1 MFRTLLLL
9 LFRNRLPRIEAL
21 EIIHTHIR
29 VWPTDCDFNIHLT
42 NSRYS
47 SLLDLART
55 QYFIQINSLPKF
67 VGGGWKSVLSSQSI
81 SFIKEIK
88 PLEKVDIETRVLS
101 WDRKY
106 CYIEH
111 RFLVADQ
118 LHAKALARVAFIK
131 GRRVRAFD
139 KLLIELNDATAI
151 GSPAEPEQVTAWL
164 QLLKA
169 KKKNVVTES

>member
-1 MFRTLLLL
+1 
-9 LFRNRLPRIEAL
+9 
-21 EIIHTHIR
+21 
-29 VWPTDCDFNIHLT
+29 
-42 NSRYS
+42 
-47 SLLDLART
+47 
-55 QYFIQINSLPKF
+55 

-88 PLEKVDIETRVLS
+88 PLATVDITTQVLS

-111 RFLVADQ
+111 KFLVGDK

-139 KLLIELNDATAI
+139 KLLIELSDAEVE
-151 GSPAEPEQVTAWL
+151 SPAESQQVTAWL
-164 QLLKA
+164 QLLES
-169 KKKNVVTES
+169 KKV

>member
-1 MFRTLLLL
+1 MFRTLFLLL
-9 LFRNRLPRIEAL
+9 LRNRLPRAEAL
-21 EIIHTHIR
+21 ATIHTRIR
-29 VWPTDCDFNIHLT
+29 VWPTDCDFNFHLT

-47 SLLDLART
+47 ALLDLART
-55 QYFIQINSLPKF
+55 QYLIQINSLPKF

-106 CYIEH
+106 CYLEH

-139 KLLIELNDATAI
+139 KLLIELNDTSAFV
-151 GSPAEPEQVTAWL
+151 SPAEPEQVTAWL
-164 QLLKA
+164 QLLQA
-169 KKKNVVTES
+169 KKT

>member
-1 MFRTLLLL
+1 MNLIFRMLRLLLL
-9 LFRNRLPRIEAL
+9 RKRLSKLSAL
-21 EIIHTHIR
+21 DISHVSIR
-29 VWPTDCDFNIHLT
+29 VWPMDCDFNLHLT
-42 NSRYS
+42 NARYPA
-47 SLLDLART
+47 LLDLART
-55 QYFIQINSLPKF
+55 QYLIQLDALGKF

-88 PLEKVDIETRVLS
+88 PFAKVDITTQVLY

-111 RFLVADQ
+111 QFLVAGK

-139 KLLIELNDATAI
+139 KLLKELNEKSLI
-151 GSPAEPEQVTAWL
+151 ESPRESEQVLAWL
-164 QLLKA
+164 ELLET
-169 KKKNVVTES
+169 KKS

>member
-1 MFRTLLLL
+1 MNLIFRMLRLLLL
-9 LFRNRLPRIEAL
+9 RNRLPRIGAL
-21 EIIHTHIR
+21 EASHTQIHI
-29 VWPTDCDFNIHLT
+29 WPMDCDFNLHLT
-42 NSRYS
+42 NSRYPA
-47 SLLDLART
+47 LLDLART
-55 QYFIQINSLPKF
+55 QYLIQINSLSKF

-88 PLEKVDIETRVLS
+88 PLAKVDITTQILS

-111 RFLVADQ
+111 KFLVGDK

-139 KLLIELNDATAI
+139 KLLIELDSTRVIA
-151 GSPAEPEQVTAWL
+151 SPPESQQVNAWL
-164 QLLKA
+164 QLLES
-169 KKKNVVTES
+169 KKI

>member
-1 MFRTLLLL
+1 MNLIFRMLWLLIR
-9 LFRNRLPRIEAL
+9 RNKLNNINPL
-21 EIIHTHIR
+21 EVSHTSIQ
-29 VWPTDCDFNIHLT
+29 VWPMDCDFNLHLT
-42 NSRYS
+42 NSRYPA
-47 SLLDLART
+47 LLDLART
-55 QYFIQINSLPKF
+55 QYLIQIQSLSKF

-88 PLEKVDIETRVLS
+88 PFAKVDITTRVLS

-111 RFLVADQ
+111 QFLVGDK

-139 KLLIELNDATAI
+139 KLLLELNDKSVLQ
-151 GSPAEPEQVTAWL
+151 SPIESEQVTAWL
-164 QLLKA
+164 SLLESKKA
-169 KKKNVVTES
+169 

>member
-1 MFRTLLLL
+1 MNLIFRMLRLLLI
-9 LFRNRLPRIEAL
+9 RNRLPRISAL
-21 EIIHTHIR
+21 EASHTRIKI
-29 VWPTDCDFNIHLT
+29 WPTDCDFNLHVT
-42 NSRYS
+42 NSRYPAI
-47 SLLDLART
+47 LDLARI
-55 QYFIQINSLPKF
+55 QYLIQINALSKF

-88 PLEKVDIETRVLS
+88 PLAIVDISTQVLS

-111 RFLVADQ
+111 RFMVGDK

-139 KLLIELNDATAI
+139 KLLIELSAAEVE
-151 GSPAEPEQVTAWL
+151 SPAESQQVTAWL
-164 QLLKA
+164 QLLES
-169 KKKNVVTES
+169 KKV

>member
-1 MFRTLLLL
+1 MNLIFRMLWLLIR
-9 LFRNRLPRIEAL
+9 RNKLNNINPL
-21 EIIHTHIR
+21 EVSHTSIH
-29 VWPTDCDFNIHLT
+29 VWPMDCDFNLHLT
-42 NSRYS
+42 NSRYPA
-47 SLLDLART
+47 LLDLART
-55 QYFIQINSLPKF
+55 QYLIQIQSLSKF

-88 PLEKVDIETRVLS
+88 PFAKVDITTRVLS

-111 RFLVADQ
+111 QFLVGDK

-139 KLLIELNDATAI
+139 KLLLELNDKSVLQ
-151 GSPAEPEQVTAWL
+151 SPIESEQVTAWL
-164 QLLKA
+164 SLLESKKA
-169 KKKNVVTES
+169 

>member
-1 MFRTLLLL
+1 MNLIFRMLWLLIR
-9 LFRNRLPRIEAL
+9 RNKLNNINPL
-21 EIIHTHIR
+21 EVSHTSIQ
-29 VWPTDCDFNIHLT
+29 VWPMDCDFNLHLT
-42 NSRYS
+42 NSRYPA
-47 SLLDLART
+47 LLDLART
-55 QYFIQINSLPKF
+55 QYLIQIQSLSKF

-88 PLEKVDIETRVLS
+88 PFEKVDITTRVLS

-111 RFLVADQ
+111 QFLVGDK

-139 KLLIELNDATAI
+139 KLLLELNDKSVLQ
-151 GSPAEPEQVTAWL
+151 SPIESEQVTAWL
-164 QLLKA
+164 SLLESKKA
-169 KKKNVVTES
+169 

>member
-21 EIIHTHIR
+21 ETIHTPIR
-29 VWPTDCDFNIHLT
+29 VWPTDCDFNFHLT
-42 NSRYS
+42 NSRYCA
-47 SLLDLART
+47 LLDLART
-55 QYFIQINSLPKF
+55 QYLIQINSLPKF
-67 VGGGWKSVLSSQSI
+67 VGGGWKSVLSSQCM

-139 KLLIELNDATAI
+139 KLLIELNEPTAVE
-151 GSPAEPEQVTAWL
+151 SPAESEQVTAWL
-164 QLLKA
+164 QLLEA
-169 KKKNVVTES
+169 KKT

>member
-1 MFRTLLLL
+1 MNLIFRMLRLLLL
-9 LFRNRLPRIEAL
+9 RNRLPRVEAL
-21 EIIHTHIR
+21 EVCHTRMRI
-29 VWPTDCDFNIHLT
+29 WPTDCDFNMHVT
-42 NSRYS
+42 NSRYPAI
-47 SLLDLART
+47 LDLART
-55 QYFIQINSLPKF
+55 QYLIQIDSLSKF

-88 PLEKVDIETRVLS
+88 PLAKVDVTTQVLN

-111 RFLVADQ
+111 KFLVEGK

-139 KLLIELNDATAI
+139 KLLIELNESSI
-151 GSPAEPEQVTAWL
+151 VQSPAESEQVAAWL
-164 QLLKA
+164 QLLET
-169 KKKNVVTES
+169 KKT

>member
-1 MFRTLLLL
+1 MNLIFRMVRLLIM
-9 LFRNRLPRIEAL
+9 RNSLAKLTAL
-21 EIIHTHIR
+21 EVSHTQIR
-29 VWPTDCDFNIHLT
+29 VWPLDCDFNLHLT
-42 NSRYS
+42 NSRYPA
-47 SLLDLART
+47 LLDLART
-55 QYFIQINSLPKF
+55 QYLIQLESLAKF

-88 PLEKVDIETRVLS
+88 PFAQVDITTQVLY

-111 RFLVADQ
+111 QFLVAGK

-139 KLLIELNDATAI
+139 KLLAELDESKIIE
-151 GSPAEPEQVTAWL
+151 SPRESEQVVAWL
-164 QLLKA
+164 QLLET
-169 KKKNVVTES
+169 KKS